1 MLVTGRSEVQSMYRL
16 LSVIGMMGVV
26 QIRLDERKRI
36 LSKDTGNAS
45 KAGASRQSDTMNE
58 LKSRRK
64 LMVDQRT
71 TAARILNECCG
82 MCELILLNFKAL
94 VTPGH
99 GIRCNAVKFP
109 SGSLDTPGSTSS
121 PGLCHVSSSVCSCSA
136 PVLQPGGDAA
146 LDCVLVRAVHAWCC
160 AAHAAKFTAFTSAY
174 SH

>member
-121 PGLCHVSSSVCSCSA
+121 PGLCHVSS
-136 PVLQPGGDAA
+136 
-146 LDCVLVRAVHAWCC
+146 CVWFMLRARLATGWRCG
-160 AAHAAKFTAFTSAY
+160 T
-174 SH
+174 